1 MINRKKNC
9 VKSWKIFV
17 PINEKYLG
25 DMVPQ
30 LGEAVWD
37 GPRADDH
44 QVRRVLVPQAQ
55 EGQPGDV
62 R

>member
-1 MINRKKNC
+1 
-9 VKSWKIFV
+9 
-17 PINEKYLG
+17 
-25 DMVPQ
+25 MVPQ
-30 LGEAVWD
+30 LGEAVRD

-44 QVRRVLVPQAQ
+44 QVHCVLVTQTQ

>member
-1 MINRKKNC
+1 
-9 VKSWKIFV
+9 
-17 PINEKYLG
+17 
-25 DMVPQ
+25 MVPQ
-30 LGEAVWD
+30 LGEAVRD

-44 QVRRVLVPQAQ
+44 QVRRVLVTQTQ